1 MYELKFTNSFKKDV
15 KRCFKRSYDMALLQ
29 QMFEYLESTGTVPE
43 NYKPHPLKGNYID
56 TIECHIK
63 PDWLLFWRIDESTK

>member
-1 MYELKFTNSFKKDV
+1 
-15 KRCFKRSYDMALLQ
+15 MALLQ

-63 PDWLLFWRIDESTK
+63 PDWLLFWRIDESTKQIELVGTGTHSDFF